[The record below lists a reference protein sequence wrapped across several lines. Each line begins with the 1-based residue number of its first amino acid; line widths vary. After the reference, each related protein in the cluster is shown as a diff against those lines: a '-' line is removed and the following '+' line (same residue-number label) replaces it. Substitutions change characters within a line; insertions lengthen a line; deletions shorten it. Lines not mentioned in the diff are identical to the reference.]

1 MSPAVFLTVFA
12 VTFVAEL
19 PDKSLFASLVLG
31 TRYRALWVW
40 LGVTAAFAVHVTI
53 AVVAGGLLN
62 LLPHR
67 LVLAI
72 VALLFAAGS
81 IYLLFGSEED
91 TKSEGE
97 EEVEAAM
104 SAHSGRGARTAI
116 LTSFGVIFVG
126 EFGDITQIATANF
139 AARYDDELA
148 GGLARRVPGSQ
159 PRLRPR
165 DHGRPQPAQGRPGNA
180 CPAGSRRCARAAR
193 GPHAGRARPRL
204 TDRSGGLSRTGRGGQ
219 PLPRP
224 R

>member
-40 LGVTAAFAVHVTI
+40 IGVTAAFAVHVTI

-104 SAHSGRGARTAI
+104 SARSGRGARTAI

-139 AARYDDELA
+139 AARYDDELLA
-148 GGLARRVPGSQ
+148 VWLGAFLGLSLVSGLAIVAGRGLLKVVPVTLVRRV
-159 PRLRPR
+159 
-165 DHGRPQPAQGRPGNA
+165 
-180 CPAGSRRCARAAR
+180 AGVALGLLAVLTLVELAR
-193 GPHAGRARPRL
+193 G
-204 TDRSGGLSRTGRGGQ
+204 
-219 PLPRP
+219 
-224 R
+224 